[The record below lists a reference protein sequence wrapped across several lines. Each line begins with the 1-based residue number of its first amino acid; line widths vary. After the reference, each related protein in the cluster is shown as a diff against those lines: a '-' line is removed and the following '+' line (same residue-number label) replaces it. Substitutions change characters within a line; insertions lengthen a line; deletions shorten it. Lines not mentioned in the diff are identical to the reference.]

1 MGEILTVEDIRR
13 SSWREDLEEKQAYE
27 SRRREIEE
35 ERERKARAAAE
46 KQQPAASHD
55 LDELVAVIDER
66 VRGWFDYY
74 FDDEYEQREGND
86 RRGCYF
92 DMIAKGMADLRRQ
105 LRAEFKHA
113 VEEERCAFEAK
124 LAELRER
131 FLASNNQATWVAWVD
146 DRIKTTFGYGRD
158 VLLA

>member
-46 KQQPAASHD
+46 KQQPAPSHG

-74 FDDEYEQREGND
+74 FDDELSEGND

-92 DMIAKGMADLRRQ
+92 EMIAEGLAGIRQRACDDFGRALGELR
-105 LRAEFKHA
+105 
-113 VEEERCAFEAK
+113 EEFEAK
-124 LAELRER
+124 FTALEQH
-131 FLASNNQATWVAWVD
+131 LASNNPAAWASWVD
-146 DRIKTTFGYGRD
+146 GRIE
-158 VLLA
+158 A

>member
-1 MGEILTVEDIRR
+1 MSEILTVDDIRR
-13 SSWREDLEEKQAYE
+13 SNWREVLEEKQAYE
-27 SRRREIEE
+27 SRRREIEK
-35 ERERKARAAAE
+35 ERERKARVPAE
-46 KQQPAASHD
+46 KPQSAASHD
-55 LDELVAVIDER
+55 LDEWVAVIDER

-74 FDDEYEQREGND
+74 FDDEYEPREGND

-105 LRAEFKHA
+105 LRAEFMRA
-113 VEEERCAFEAK
+113 DEEMQRAFEAK

-131 FLASNNQATWVAWVD
+131 FLASNNQATWVSWVD
-146 DRIKTTFGYGRD
+146 DRIKATFAYGRD